1 MKKAFAVSVL
11 LLVSS
16 FALGV
21 AFLAPSSKPASAA
34 SSRVE
39 TPVPVLDVPPPPV
52 VLETSAVLVLADK
65 PKAAPKPRPVAA
77 RPKPKAHGLVDCGN
91 AKVRTR
97 EEMATGGGVLYC
109 HN

>member
-21 AFLAPSSKPASAA
+21 AFLAPADKPASASPA
-34 SSRVE
+34 VQ

-65 PKAAPKPRPVAA
+65 PKAAPKARPVAA
-77 RPKPKAHGLVDCGN
+77 RPKPKAQGLVDCGN

>member
-1 MKKAFAVSVL
+1 MKKALAVAGL

-21 AFLAPSSKPASAA
+21 AFLAPADKPASASPA
-34 SSRVE
+34 VQ
-39 TPVPVLDVPPPPV
+39 TPVPALDVPPPPV
-52 VLETSAVLVLADK
+52 VLETSAVLVVAK
-65 PKAAPKPRPVAA
+65 PVQAAPKPRPVAA
-77 RPKPKAHGLVDCGN
+77 RPKPKAHGLVDCDN